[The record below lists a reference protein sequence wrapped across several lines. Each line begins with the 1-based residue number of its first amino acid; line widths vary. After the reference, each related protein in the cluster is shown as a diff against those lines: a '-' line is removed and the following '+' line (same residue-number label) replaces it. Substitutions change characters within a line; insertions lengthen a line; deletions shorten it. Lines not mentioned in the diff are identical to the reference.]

1 MWKPYHKKLT
11 FLGGFCFHLLLI
23 YLYTRWPVRQR
34 TCTLAACSLGCLFL
48 GCLGLCSSGSM
59 DHSEPLKSR
68 CWSSCVKI
76 SKDSALVAPA
86 SKPSYPL
93 KKMVR
98 FFLNMLLLVKA
109 FLLNISAPLQTSSLC
124 IEVFFNTLNG
134 KFSFAVN
141 ALCWLGH
148 YTEMHKLVFF
158 KPWQPEH
165 QCVKAALKKA
175 QVEI

>member
-1 MWKPYHKKLT
+1 MCSFWNSSFVLAFLLSLKYLIHYFSTISAGLHVLCESPITKSWL

-23 YLYTRWPVRQR
+23 YLYTRWPVGQR

-68 CWSSCVKI
+68 CWSSCSKI
-76 SKDSALVAPA
+76 SKESALAAPA

-109 FLLNISAPLQTSSLC
+109 FLLNISAPLQTSSLST
-124 IEVFFNTLNG
+124 VRL
-134 KFSFAVN
+134 
-141 ALCWLGH
+141 
-148 YTEMHKLVFF
+148 
-158 KPWQPEH
+158 
-165 QCVKAALKKA
+165 
-175 QVEI
+175 